1 MDFSTALQIFFSG
14 LNLGSIYTA
23 LGLGFFVVYSV
34 TRVLN
39 LAQGEFVML
48 GGMLTVSFYT
58 MGIPLFASI
67 FLAVV
72 ITSLVGA
79 GFYRFIIY
87 PARNASGAT
96 KVFLTLGFTFI
107 IEGVALRVWGWEFR
121 ILPAF
126 LNTPSIQL
134 GGATIF
140 GQTPWVIGITLL
152 MVIGLFFYFGR
163 TIQGKALRACANEP
177 LGARLMGISIERM
190 SLFSFIL
197 AAGLGA
203 VVGALITPLTMTSY
217 SMGLPLAAKG
227 LLAAFVGGIT
237 RAEGVILGG
246 FIYGMIEAV
255 TAGVIPGGYHNAIAP
270 LILVVIFLARRRG
283 LLVTAGQG

>member
-58 MGIPLFASI
+58 TGIPLPASI
-67 FLAVV
+67 ALAVV
-72 ITSLVGA
+72 ITGLVGA

-107 IEGVALRVWGWEFR
+107 IEGVALRIWGWEFR

-126 LNTPSIQL
+126 LDTPSIQL
-134 GGATIF
+134 WGATIF

-152 MVIGLFFYFGR
+152 MVVGLFFYFGR

-190 SLFSFIL
+190 ALFSFIL

-246 FIYGMIEAV
+246 FIYGMIEAI
-255 TAGVIPGGYHNAIAP
+255 TAGVIPGGYHNAIAL
-270 LILVVIFLARRRG
+270 LILVVIFLSRRRG

>member
-1 MDFSTALQIFFSG
+1 LDFSTALQIFFSG

-58 MGIPLFASI
+58 MGIPLPASVL
-67 FLAVV
+67 LAVV
-72 ITSLVGA
+72 ITGLVGA
-79 GFYRFIIY
+79 GLYRFIIY

-107 IEGVALRVWGWEFR
+107 IEGVALRIWGWEFR

-126 LNTPSIQL
+126 LDTPSIQL

-140 GQTPWVIGITLL
+140 GQTPWVIGITLV

-255 TAGVIPGGYHNAIAP
+255 TAGVIPGGFHNAIAP

>member
-1 MDFSTALQIFFSG
+1 MHFSTALQIFFSG

-23 LGLGFFVVYSV
+23 VGLGFFVVYSV

-58 MGIPLFASI
+58 TGVPLFPSVL
-67 FLAVV
+67 LAVV
-72 ITSLVGA
+72 ITALAGA

-87 PARNASGAT
+87 PARNSSGAT
-96 KVFLTLGFTFI
+96 KVFLTLGFAFI
-107 IEGVALRVWGWEFR
+107 VEGIALRVWGWEFR
-121 ILPAF
+121 SLPVF

-140 GQTPWVIGITLL
+140 GQTPWVIGVTLL
-152 MVIGLFFYFGR
+152 MVTGLFFYFGH
-163 TIQGKALRACANEP
+163 TIQGKALRACADEP
-177 LGARLMGISIERM
+177 LGARLVGISIEKM
-190 SLFSFIL
+190 ALVSFIL

-203 VVGALITPLTMTSY
+203 VVGAMITPLTMTSY
-217 SMGLPLAAKG
+217 HMGLPLTAKG
-227 LLAAFVGGIT
+227 LLVAFVGGIT

-246 FIYGMIEAV
+246 FIYGMIEAI

-270 LILVVIFLARRRG
+270 LVLVVIFLSRRRG